1 VHLRPTAERFI
12 HCARDIASSRV
23 RRRSRTPRA
32 TILSGLVRMFFPI
45 ELAAI
50 AASVAQSTGL
60 ITGTAAVLLVLG
72 GFLSFKAYGRG

>member
-1 VHLRPTAERFI
+1 
-12 HCARDIASSRV
+12 
-23 RRRSRTPRA
+23 
-32 TILSGLVRMFFPI
+32 MFFPI
-45 ELAAI
+45 QLAAI